1 MSNTVFFLQGVA
13 VGVSFTAIIVKML
26 SLNKNTVKVKNI
38 NFDKMNQ
45 ELKDALENETK
56 ESLNNFLDNKKGGT
70 Q

>member
-1 MSNTVFFLQGVA
+1 
-13 VGVSFTAIIVKML
+13 
-26 SLNKNTVKVKNI
+26 
-38 NFDKMNQ
+38 MNQ